1 MAEILFCPV
10 CGCSS
15 KQNKN
20 HLVCGKCYK
29 NFVDEA
35 AKLLAKG
42 KAITLPEWVEV
53 KIREKLPL
61 LQKELEEKRE
71 SYTKLQEEVSQSA
84 FEKIREALGAKKS
97 VPREVFKRALT
108 EKKKELWREKRGDRL
123 CREFRTLEAKVNFLT
138 TLLKELEEKAKK
150 GNPNEKPLLERPE
163 CESEEIK
170 NNDQKKEEEAP
181 IEENV

>member
-1 MAEILFCPV
+1 MTEMLVCPI
-10 CGCSS
+10 CDSG
-15 KQNKN
+15 KRNKN

-71 SYTKLQEEVSQSA
+71 SYTKLQDEVSQLA
-84 FEKIREALGAKKS
+84 FGEIREALGSKKS
-97 VPREVFKRALT
+97 VPREVFKKALT
-108 EKKKELWREKRGDRL
+108 EKKKELWRDKGGNKL
-123 CREFRTLEAKVNFLT
+123 CREFRTLETKVNFLT

-150 GNPNEKPLLERPE
+150 RNPNGEPLPEPEE
-163 CESEEIK
+163 CESKEIK
-170 NNDQKKEEEAP
+170 DNDDQKKEEVP